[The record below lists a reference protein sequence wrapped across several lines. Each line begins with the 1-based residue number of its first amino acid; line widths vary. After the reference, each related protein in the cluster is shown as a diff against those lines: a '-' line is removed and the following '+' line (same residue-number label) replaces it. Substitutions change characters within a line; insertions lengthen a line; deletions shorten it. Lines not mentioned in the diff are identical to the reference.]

1 MENERQDKPYPE
13 DDEINLL
20 DLVKVILKNLRLIG
34 IIIGVV
40 VVATAIIS
48 LIMTP
53 VYESKAVIMP
63 TTQTKDIGVGSM
75 LAQQF
80 GISGPSS
87 PMATEVVSLLKSNT
101 LRERIIKRYNLLKLF
116 FEDNYEELKKQKNE
130 NELLWMGLRRFDGIT
145 KVNFKQKDNTIEIV
159 VGYKDP
165 KIARDLVNY
174 TLAELTDYMS
184 IEAKRVAETNKKYL
198 ESQLE
203 NTADPF
209 IKTKLY
215 TLIAQQLETAM
226 MAEVKENFAFKV
238 LDAPMIPDKR
248 SKPKRRQMV
257 LIAFVVSLFIGIF
270 AAFLREYMIKQQKA
284 FEELKESTGFNFK
297 RLRFFKRK
305 KQ

>member
-13 DDEINLL
+13 EDEINLL
-20 DLVKVILKNLRLIG
+20 DLIKVILKNLRLIG

-53 VYESKAVIMP
+53 VYESKAVIIP
-63 TTQTKDIGVGSM
+63 TTQTKNIGVGGM
-75 LAQQF
+75 FAQQF

-184 IEAKRVAETNKKYL
+184 SEAKRVAETNKKYL

-203 NTADPF
+203 KTSDPF

-215 TLIAQQLETAM
+215 ALIAQQLETAM

-248 SKPKRRQMV
+248 SKPKRKLMV

>member
-13 DDEINLL
+13 EDEINLL
-20 DLVKVILKNLRLIG
+20 DLIKVILKNLRLIG

-116 FEDNYEELKKQKNE
+116 FEDDYEELKKQKNE

-248 SKPKRRQMV
+248 SKPKRKLMV

>member
-13 DDEINLL
+13 EDEINLL
-20 DLVKVILKNLRLIG
+20 DLIKVILKNLRLIG

-116 FEDNYEELKKQKNE
+116 FEDDYEELKKQKNE
-130 NELLWMGLRRFDGIT
+130 NELLWMGLRRFDDIT

-248 SKPKRRQMV
+248 SKPKRKLMV

-270 AAFLREYMIKQQKA
+270 AAFIKEYMARQA
-284 FEELKESTGFNFK
+284 NALEELGEVAGFK
-297 RLRFFKRK
+297 RIGFFKRK

>member
-13 DDEINLL
+13 EDEINLL
-20 DLVKVILKNLRLIG
+20 DLIKVILKNLRLIG

-53 VYESKAVIMP
+53 VYESKAVIIP
-63 TTQTKDIGVGSM
+63 TTQTKNIGVGGM
-75 LAQQF
+75 FAQQF

-184 IEAKRVAETNKKYL
+184 SEAKRVAETNKKYL

-248 SKPKRRQMV
+248 SKPKRKLMV

>member
-13 DDEINLL
+13 EDEINLL
-20 DLVKVILKNLRLIG
+20 DLIKVILKNLRLIG

-53 VYESKAVIMP
+53 VYESKAVIIP
-63 TTQTKDIGVGSM
+63 TTQTKDIGVGGM
-75 LAQQF
+75 FAQQF

-116 FEDNYEELKKQKNE
+116 FEDDYEELKKQKNE

-248 SKPKRRQMV
+248 SKPKRKLMV

>member
-13 DDEINLL
+13 EDEINLL
-20 DLVKVILKNLRLIG
+20 DLIKVILKNLRLIG

-184 IEAKRVAETNKKYL
+184 SEAKRVAETNKKYL

-248 SKPKRRQMV
+248 SKPKRKLMV

>member
-13 DDEINLL
+13 EDEINLL
-20 DLVKVILKNLRLIG
+20 DLIKVILKNLRLIG

-116 FEDNYEELKKQKNE
+116 FEDDYEELKKQKNE
-130 NELLWMGLRRFDGIT
+130 NELLWMGLRRFDDIT

-248 SKPKRRQMV
+248 SKPKRKLMV

>member
-13 DDEINLL
+13 EDEINLL
-20 DLVKVILKNLRLIG
+20 DLIKVILKNLRLIG

-116 FEDNYEELKKQKNE
+116 FEDDYEELKKEKNE

-248 SKPKRRQMV
+248 SKPKRKLMV